1 MELNLTTRML
11 DDKAVVDCVGRLVY
25 GAEAAALGQV
35 VKQLIAQG
43 SKEIIL
49 NLAGVA
55 HLDSGGLGV
64 VAGLHTSARQAG
76 SHIRLAHP
84 TPRTA
89 KLLHTTNLLTV
100 FDVSE
105 TDTSESATFNKA
117 S

>member
-1 MELNLTTRML
+1 MELNLTTRVL
-11 DDKAVVDCVGRLVY
+11 DDKAVVDCVGRLLY
-25 GAEAAALGQV
+25 GAEATALRQV

-49 NLAGVA
+49 NFAGVA

-64 VAGLHTSARQAG
+64 VVGLHTSAQQAG
-76 SHIRLAHP
+76 SHVRLANP
-84 TPRTA
+84 TGRTA

-100 FDVSE
+100 FDISGME
-105 TDTSESATFNKA
+105 TSESAPSKKA

>member
-11 DDKAVVDCVGRLVY
+11 GDKAMVDCVGQVVY
-25 GAEAAALGQV
+25 GAEAAALRQV

-64 VAGLHTSARQAG
+64 VVGLHTSAQQAG

-84 TPRTA
+84 TPRAA
-89 KLLHTTNLLTV
+89 KLLHTTNLLAV

-105 TDTSESATFNKA
+105 MDASESATSNKA